1 MRFWIVGGGT
11 GGHVYPALAVAQALQ
26 AGAPDVAG
34 GAPDAGGTPH
44 ASTWVGSVDGMEA
57 ELVARAGLPFIG
69 IPAGGLHGVALLNAV
84 RSGWQ
89 LTRGTFAALHH
100 LRRERPDAILTTGG
114 YVAGPV
120 AVAAA
125 WQHVPILVYLPDI
138 EPAQSVKALARLATR
153 IGVTV
158 EDSRAFLP
166 AEKVVVTGYPL
177 GERITRW
184 SRVAGRKALALPL
197 DDLVLLVFG
206 GSRGARSI
214 NRALLAQLPA
224 LTEVA
229 HVVHVSGEL
238 DWPEVSAARET
249 LPEDVKAHYHAYAYL
264 HDEMGAA
271 MAAADLV
278 VCRAG
283 ASILGE
289 FPYFGLPA
297 ILVPYP
303 HAWRYQKVNAAW
315 LANRGAAVVV
325 DDAALLAQL
334 APKARALLLD
344 APRREAMAAAARAL
358 ARPDAA
364 RRLAELLTQIASPKE
379 G

>member
-1 MRFWIVGGGT
+1 
-11 GGHVYPALAVAQALQ
+11 VYPALAAVQALR
-26 AGAPDVAG
+26 AV
-34 GAPDAGGTPH
+34 APDA
-44 ASTWVGSVDGMEA
+44 ALTWVGSEGGMEA
-57 ELVARAGLPFIG
+57 QLVARAGLPFIG

-84 RSGWQ
+84 RNGWQ
-89 LTRGTFAALHH
+89 LTRGTFAALRH
-100 LRRERPDAILTTGG
+100 LRRERPNAILTTGG
-114 YVAGPV
+114 YVSGPV

-125 WQHVPILVYLPDI
+125 WRGVPILVYVPDI
-138 EPAQSVKALARLATR
+138 EPAQSVKAVARLATR
-153 IGVTV
+153 VAVTV

-184 SRVAGRKALALPL
+184 SRVTGREALGLPL
-197 DDLVLLVFG
+197 GGPVLLVFG

-214 NRALLAQLPA
+214 NRALLAHLPA
-224 LTEVA
+224 LTEIADVL
-229 HVVHVSGEL
+229 HVSGEL
-238 DWPEVSAARET
+238 DWPEVSAERKK
-249 LPEDVKAHYHAYAYL
+249 LPEHVKARYHAHAYL

-278 VCRAG
+278 ICRAG

-289 FPYFGLPA
+289 FPYFGLPS

-303 HAWRYQKVNAAW
+303 YAWRYQKVNAAW

-325 DDAALLAQL
+325 EDAALAEQIV
-334 APKARALLLD
+334 PTVRALLLD
-344 APRREAMAAAARAL
+344 IPRREAMAAAARVL

-364 RRLAELLTQIASPKE
+364 QRLAELLIQVARKQE

>member
-1 MRFWIVGGGT
+1 V
-11 GGHVYPALAVAQALQ
+11 L
-26 AGAPDVAG
+26 
-34 GAPDAGGTPH
+34 
-44 ASTWVGSVDGMEA
+44 TWVGSAGGMETQ
-57 ELVARAGLPFIG
+57 LVARAGLPFIG

-84 RSGWQ
+84 RNGWQ
-89 LTRGTFAALHH
+89 LMRGTFAALRH

-125 WQHVPILVYLPDI
+125 WQKVPILVYLPDI
-138 EPAQSVKALARLATR
+138 EPAQSVKALGRLATC

-184 SRVAGRKALALPL
+184 SRVTGREALGLPPNE
-197 DDLVLLVFG
+197 LVLLVFG

-214 NRALLAQLPA
+214 NRTLLAQLPA

-229 HVVHVSGEL
+229 NVLHVSGEL
-238 DWPEVSAARET
+238 DWPEVSAAREA
-249 LPEDVKAHYHAYAYL
+249 LPETVRTRYHAYAYL

-278 VCRAG
+278 ICRAG

-289 FPYFGLPA
+289 SPYFGLPS

-315 LANRGAAVVV
+315 LTDRGAAVVLE
-325 DDAALLAQL
+325 DAALPAQL
-334 APKARALLLD
+334 ASTARSLLLD
-344 APRREAMAAAARAL
+344 GPRREAMAAAARAL

-364 RRLAELLTQIASPKE
+364 QRLAELLVQVAAPKR
-379 G
+379 GMK

>member
-26 AGAPDVAG
+26 AAAPEAGVARN
-34 GAPDAGGTPH
+34 AL
-44 ASTWVGSVDGMEA
+44 TWIGSIGGMEA

-84 RSGWQ
+84 RNGWQ
-89 LTRGTFAALHH
+89 LTRGTFAALRH

-114 YVAGPV
+114 YVSGPV

-125 WQHVPILVYLPDI
+125 WRHVPILVYLPDI

-166 AEKVVVTGYPL
+166 AKKVVVTGYPL

-184 SRVAGRKALALPL
+184 NRVAGRQALGLPL

-229 HVVHVSGEL
+229 HVLHVSGEL
-238 DWPEVSAARET
+238 DWPEISAARET
-249 LPEDVKAHYHAYAYL
+249 LPEDVKARYHAYAYL

-271 MAAADLV
+271 MAAADLA

-289 FPYFGLPA
+289 FPYFGLPS

-315 LANRGAAVVV
+315 LADRGAAVVI
-325 DDAALLAQL
+325 DDAALPTQL
-334 APKARALLLD
+334 APIARALLQD
-344 APRREAMAAAARAL
+344 TSRREAMANAARTL

-364 RRLAELLTQIASPKE
+364 QHLAELLVQVTGGVKARGMK
-379 G
+379 

>member
-1 MRFWIVGGGT
+1 M
-11 GGHVYPALAVAQALQ
+11 L
-26 AGAPDVAG
+26 
-34 GAPDAGGTPH
+34 
-44 ASTWVGSVDGMEA
+44 TWVGSVDGMEA
-57 ELVARAGLPFIG
+57 ELVAHAGLPFIG

-84 RSGWQ
+84 RNGWQ
-89 LTRGTFAALHH
+89 LTRGTFAALRH

-114 YVAGPV
+114 YVSGPV

-125 WQHVPILVYLPDI
+125 WQQVPILVYLPDI
-138 EPAQSVKALARLATR
+138 EPAQSVKALGRLATR

-184 SRVAGRKALALPL
+184 SRVTGREALGLPREG
-197 DDLVLLVFG
+197 LVLLVFG

-224 LTEVA
+224 LTEMADVL
-229 HVVHVSGEL
+229 HISGEL
-238 DWPEVSAARET
+238 DWPEVSAARDA
-249 LPEDVKAHYHAYAYL
+249 LPENIKARYHAHAYL

-278 VCRAG
+278 ICRAG

-289 FPYFGLPA
+289 FPYFGLPS

-315 LANRGAAVVV
+315 LADRGAAVVV
-325 DDAALLAQL
+325 EDAALPEQL
-334 APKARALLLD
+334 ASTARALLQD
-344 APRREAMAAAARAL
+344 TARREAMSAAARAL

-364 RRLAELLTQIASPKE
+364 QRLAELLVQVTASAGGVKTR
-379 G
+379 GMK

>member
-1 MRFWIVGGGT
+1 M
-11 GGHVYPALAVAQALQ
+11 YPALAAAQALQ
-26 AGAPDVAG
+26 AA
-34 GAPDAGGTPH
+34 APDA
-44 ASTWVGSVDGMEA
+44 AISWVGTESGMEA
-57 ELVARAGLPFIG
+57 QLIARAGLPFIG

-84 RSGWQ
+84 RNGWQ
-89 LTRGTFAALHH
+89 LTRGTFAALRH

-114 YVAGPV
+114 YVSGPV

-125 WQHVPILVYLPDI
+125 WRRVPIVVYLPDI
-138 EPAQSVKALARLATR
+138 EPAQSVKAVARLATR
-153 IGVTV
+153 VAVTV
-158 EDSRAFLP
+158 EDSKAFLP

-184 SRVAGRKALALPL
+184 SRITGREALGLPL
-197 DDLVLLVFG
+197 DGPVLLVFG

-214 NRALLAQLPA
+214 NQALLAHLPE
-224 LTEVA
+224 LTKIADVM
-229 HVVHVSGEL
+229 HVSGER
-238 DWPEVSAARET
+238 DWPEVSAERKK
-249 LPEDVKAHYHAYAYL
+249 LPEQVKARYHAHAYL

-278 VCRAG
+278 ICRAG

-289 FPYFGLPA
+289 FPYFGLPS

-303 HAWRYQKVNAAW
+303 YARRYQKVNAAW
-315 LANRGAAVVV
+315 LANRGAAVIVE
-325 DDAALLAQL
+325 DAALPEQIVSTV
-334 APKARALLLD
+334 RALLLD
-344 APRREAMAAAARAL
+344 TPRREAMTAAARAL

-364 RRLAELLTQIASPKE
+364 QQLAELLVQVARKQE

>member
-1 MRFWIVGGGT
+1 M
-11 GGHVYPALAVAQALQ
+11 YPALAAAQALQ
-26 AGAPDVAG
+26 AA
-34 GAPDAGGTPH
+34 APDAKL
-44 ASTWVGSVDGMEA
+44 TWVGSENGMEA
-57 ELVARAGLPFIG
+57 QLVARAGLSFIG

-84 RSGWQ
+84 RNGWQ
-89 LTRGTFAALHH
+89 LTRGAFSALRHMQ
-100 LRRERPDAILTTGG
+100 RERPNAILTTGG
-114 YVAGPV
+114 YVSGPV

-125 WQHVPILVYLPDI
+125 WQRVPIVVYLPDI
-138 EPAQSVKALARLATR
+138 EPAQSVKAAARLATR

-184 SRVAGRKALALPL
+184 SRVTGRRALNLPL
-197 DDLVLLVFG
+197 DGLALLVFG

-214 NRALLAQLPA
+214 NRALLPQLPA
-224 LTEVA
+224 LTELADVL
-229 HVVHVSGEL
+229 HVSGEL
-238 DWPEVSAARET
+238 DWPEVSAAREA
-249 LPEDVKAHYHAYAYL
+249 LPETAKARYHAHPYL

-303 HAWRYQKVNAAW
+303 YAWRYQKVNATW
-315 LANRGAAVVV
+315 LADRGAALVVE
-325 DDAALLAQL
+325 DATLAEQL
-334 APKARALLLD
+334 APTVRSLLLD
-344 APRREAMAAAARAL
+344 ESRREAMAIATRAL

-364 RRLAELLTQIASPKE
+364 QRLAELVLKCAKV
-379 G
+379 

>member
-26 AGAPDVAG
+26 AVAPEAGVARN
-34 GAPDAGGTPH
+34 AL
-44 ASTWVGSVDGMEA
+44 TWIGSIGGMEA
-57 ELVARAGLPFIG
+57 ELVARAGVPFIG

-84 RSGWQ
+84 HNGWQ
-89 LTRGTFAALHH
+89 LTRGTFAALRH

-114 YVAGPV
+114 YVSGPV

-125 WQHVPILVYLPDI
+125 WRHVPILVYLPDI

-166 AEKVVVTGYPL
+166 AKKVVVTGYPL

-184 SRVAGRKALALPL
+184 NRVAGRQALGLPL

-229 HVVHVSGEL
+229 HVLHVSGEL
-238 DWPEVSAARET
+238 DWPEISAVREM
-249 LPEDVKAHYHAYAYL
+249 LSEDVKARYHAYAYL

-271 MAAADLV
+271 MAAADLA

-289 FPYFGLPA
+289 FPYFGLPS

-315 LANRGAAVVV
+315 LADRGAAVVI
-325 DDAALLAQL
+325 DDAALPTQL
-334 APKARALLLD
+334 APTTRALLQD
-344 APRREAMAAAARAL
+344 TSRREAMANAARTL

-364 RRLAELLTQIASPKE
+364 QHLAELLVQVTSGVKARGMK
-379 G
+379 

>member
-1 MRFWIVGGGT
+1 M
-11 GGHVYPALAVAQALQ
+11 YPALAVAQALQ
-26 AGAPDVAG
+26 AAAPEAGVARN
-34 GAPDAGGTPH
+34 AL
-44 ASTWVGSVDGMEA
+44 TWIGSIGGMEA
-57 ELVARAGLPFIG
+57 ELVARAGVPFIG

-84 RSGWQ
+84 RNGWQ
-89 LTRGTFAALHH
+89 LTRGTFAALRH
-100 LRRERPDAILTTGG
+100 LRRERPNAILTTGG
-114 YVAGPV
+114 YVSGPV

-125 WQHVPILVYLPDI
+125 WRHVPILVYLPDI

-158 EDSRAFLP
+158 EDSRDFLP
-166 AEKVVVTGYPL
+166 AKKVVVTGYPL

-184 SRVAGRKALALPL
+184 NRVAGRQALGLPL

-229 HVVHVSGEL
+229 HVLHVSGEL
-238 DWPEVSAARET
+238 DWPEISAARET

-271 MAAADLV
+271 MAAADLA

-289 FPYFGLPA
+289 FPYFGLPS

-315 LANRGAAVVV
+315 LADRGAAVVI
-325 DDAALLAQL
+325 DDAALPTQL
-334 APKARALLLD
+334 APTARALLQD
-344 APRREAMAAAARAL
+344 TSRREAMANAARTL

-364 RRLAELLTQIASPKE
+364 QHLAELLVQVTGGVKARGMK
-379 G
+379 

>member
-1 MRFWIVGGGT
+1 M
-11 GGHVYPALAVAQALQ
+11 YPALAVAQALQ
-26 AGAPDVAG
+26 TAAPDHGVARN
-34 GAPDAGGTPH
+34 AL
-44 ASTWVGSVDGMEA
+44 TWVGSEDGMEA
-57 ELVARAGLPFIG
+57 QLVARAGLPFIG

-84 RSGWQ
+84 RNGWQ
-89 LTRGTFAALHH
+89 LMRGTFAALRH

-114 YVAGPV
+114 YVSGPV
-120 AVAAA
+120 AVAASWRQA
-125 WQHVPILVYLPDI
+125 PILVYLPDI
-138 EPAQSVKALARLATR
+138 EPAQSVKAVARLAKR

-184 SRVAGRKALALPL
+184 SRVSGREALGLPL
-197 DDLVLLVFG
+197 GGLVLLVFG

-224 LTEVA
+224 LTEAA
-229 HVVHVSGEL
+229 HVLHVSGEL
-238 DWPEVSAARET
+238 DWLEVSAAHKA
-249 LPEDVKAHYHAYAYL
+249 LPEHVKARYHVHAYL

-278 VCRAG
+278 ICRAG

-289 FPYFGLPA
+289 FPYFGLPS

-303 HAWRYQKVNAAW
+303 YAWRYQKVNAAW

-325 DDAALLAQL
+325 DDAALPEQL
-334 APKARALLLD
+334 APTARALLLD
-344 APRREAMAAAARAL
+344 TPRREAMAAAARAL

-364 RRLAELLTQIASPKE
+364 QRLAELLVQAASKQE

>member
-26 AGAPDVAG
+26 AAAPEAG
-34 GAPDAGGTPH
+34 VPRNAL
-44 ASTWVGSVDGMEA
+44 TWIGSIGGMEA
-57 ELVARAGLPFIG
+57 ELIARAGLPFIG

-84 RSGWQ
+84 RNGWQ
-89 LTRGTFAALHH
+89 LTRGTFAALRH

-114 YVAGPV
+114 YVSGPV

-125 WQHVPILVYLPDI
+125 WRQVPILVYLPDI

-158 EDSRAFLP
+158 EDSRDFLP
-166 AEKVVVTGYPL
+166 AKKVIVTGYPL

-184 SRVAGRKALALPL
+184 NRVAGRQALGLPL

-224 LTEVA
+224 LTEVV
-229 HVVHVSGEL
+229 HVLHVSGEL
-238 DWPEVSAARET
+238 DWPEISAARET
-249 LPEDVKAHYHAYAYL
+249 LPEDVKARYHAYAYL

-271 MAAADLV
+271 MAAADLA

-289 FPYFGLPA
+289 FPYFGLPS

-315 LANRGAAVVV
+315 LADRGAAVVV
-325 DDAALLAQL
+325 EDAELPTQLASTACALLQDTA
-334 APKARALLLD
+334 
-344 APRREAMAAAARAL
+344 RREAMATAARTL

-364 RRLAELLTQIASPKE
+364 QRLAELLVQVTGGAKAR
-379 G
+379 GMK

>member
-1 MRFWIVGGGT
+1 
-11 GGHVYPALAVAQALQ
+11 VYPALAVAQALQ
-26 AGAPDVAG
+26 AVAPESAL
-34 GAPDAGGTPH
+34 
-44 ASTWVGSVDGMEA
+44 TWVGSIGGMEA
-57 ELVARAGLPFIG
+57 ELVTRAGLSFIG

-84 RSGWQ
+84 RNGWQ
-89 LTRGTFAALHH
+89 LTRGTFAALRH

-114 YVAGPV
+114 YVSGPV

-125 WQHVPILVYLPDI
+125 WRQVPILVYLPDI

-184 SRVAGRKALALPL
+184 NRVAGRKALDLSL
-197 DDLVLLVFG
+197 DGLVLLVFG

-229 HVVHVSGEL
+229 HVLHVSGEL
-238 DWPEVSAARET
+238 DWPEVSAARES
-249 LPEDVKAHYHAYAYL
+249 LPEDVKVRYHAHAYL

-289 FPYFGLPA
+289 FPYFGLPS

-315 LANRGAAVVV
+315 LADRGAAIVV
-325 DDAALLAQL
+325 DDAALPTQL
-334 APKARALLLD
+334 ASTARALLLD
-344 APRREAMAAAARAL
+344 VARREAMATAARAL

-364 RRLAELLTQIASPKE
+364 QRLAELLVQVTATQVARKQE

>member
-26 AGAPDVAG
+26 AAAPEAGAAKN
-34 GAPDAGGTPH
+34 AL
-44 ASTWVGSVDGMEA
+44 TWIGSIGGMEA

-84 RSGWQ
+84 RNGWQ
-89 LTRGTFAALHH
+89 LTRGTFAALRH

-114 YVAGPV
+114 YVSGPV

-125 WQHVPILVYLPDI
+125 WRHVPILVYLPDI

-166 AEKVVVTGYPL
+166 AKKVVVTGYPL

-184 SRVAGRKALALPL
+184 NRVAGRQALGLPL

-229 HVVHVSGEL
+229 HVLHVSGEL
-238 DWPEVSAARET
+238 DWPEISAARET
-249 LPEDVKAHYHAYAYL
+249 LPEDVKARYHAYAYL

-271 MAAADLV
+271 MAAADLA

-289 FPYFGLPA
+289 FPYFGLPS

-315 LANRGAAVVV
+315 LADRGAAVVI
-325 DDAALLAQL
+325 DDAALPTQL
-334 APKARALLLD
+334 APIARALLQD
-344 APRREAMAAAARAL
+344 TSRREAMANAARTL

-364 RRLAELLTQIASPKE
+364 QHLAELLVQVTGSVKARGMK
-379 G
+379 

>member
-1 MRFWIVGGGT
+1 
-11 GGHVYPALAVAQALQ
+11 VYPALAAAQALQ
-26 AGAPDVAG
+26 VV
-34 GAPDAGGTPH
+34 APDA
-44 ASTWVGSVDGMEA
+44 ALTWVGTENGMEA
-57 ELVARAGLPFIG
+57 QLVVRAGLPFIG

-84 RSGWQ
+84 RNGWQ
-89 LTRGTFAALHH
+89 LTRGTFAALRH

-114 YVAGPV
+114 YVSGPV

-125 WQHVPILVYLPDI
+125 WRRVPMVVYLPDI
-138 EPAQSVKALARLATR
+138 EPAQSVKAVARLAKR
-153 IGVTV
+153 VGVTV

-184 SRVAGRKALALPL
+184 NRASGREALGLPHGS
-197 DDLVLLVFG
+197 LVLLVFG

-214 NRALLAQLPA
+214 NQALLGQLPA

-229 HVVHVSGEL
+229 DVLHVSGEL
-238 DWPEVSAARET
+238 DWLDVSTARKA
-249 LPEDVKAHYHAYAYL
+249 LPEHIKVRYHLHAYL
-264 HDEMGAA
+264 HEEMGAA

-278 VCRAG
+278 ICRAG

-289 FPYFGLPA
+289 FPYFGLPS

-315 LANRGAAVVV
+315 LANRGAAVVIE
-325 DDAALLAQL
+325 DAALPEQI
-334 APKARALLLD
+334 APTVRALLHD
-344 APRREAMAAAARAL
+344 TPRREAMAAAARAL

-364 RRLAELLTQIASPKE
+364 QRLAELLVQVARKQE
-379 G
+379 A

>member
-26 AGAPDVAG
+26 AAAPEAGVARN
-34 GAPDAGGTPH
+34 AL
-44 ASTWVGSVDGMEA
+44 TWIGSIGGMEA

-84 RSGWQ
+84 RNGWQ
-89 LTRGTFAALHH
+89 LTRGTFAALRH

-114 YVAGPV
+114 YVSGPV

-125 WQHVPILVYLPDI
+125 WRHVPILVYLPDI

-166 AEKVVVTGYPL
+166 AKKVVVTGYPL

-184 SRVAGRKALALPL
+184 NRVAGRQALGLPL

-229 HVVHVSGEL
+229 HVLHVSGEL
-238 DWPEVSAARET
+238 DWPEISAARET
-249 LPEDVKAHYHAYAYL
+249 LPEDVKARYHAYAYL

-271 MAAADLV
+271 MAAADLA

-289 FPYFGLPA
+289 FPYFGLPS

-315 LANRGAAVVV
+315 LADRGAAVVI
-325 DDAALLAQL
+325 DDAALPTQL
-334 APKARALLLD
+334 APIARALLQD
-344 APRREAMAAAARAL
+344 TSRREAMANAARTL

-364 RRLAELLTQIASPKE
+364 QHLAELLVQVTSGVKARGMK
-379 G
+379 

>member
-1 MRFWIVGGGT
+1 M
-11 GGHVYPALAVAQALQ
+11 YPALAVAQALQ
-26 AGAPDVAG
+26 AAAPEYAL
-34 GAPDAGGTPH
+34 
-44 ASTWVGSVDGMEA
+44 TWVGSVGGMEA

-69 IPAGGLHGVALLNAV
+69 IPAGGLHGVALLHAV
-84 RSGWQ
+84 RNGWQ
-89 LTRGTFAALHH
+89 LMRGTFSALRH

-125 WQHVPILVYLPDI
+125 WQRVPILVYLPDI

-184 SRVAGRKALALPL
+184 SRVAGRKALDLPL
-197 DDLVLLVFG
+197 DDLVLLIFG

-238 DWPEVSAARET
+238 DWPEVSAAREA
-249 LPEDVKAHYHAYAYL
+249 LPGDVKARYHAYAYL

-315 LANRGAAVVV
+315 LADRGAAIVI
-325 DDAALLAQL
+325 DDAALPAQL
-334 APKARALLLD
+334 APTARALLLD
-344 APRREAMAAAARAL
+344 TPRRETMAAAARAL

-364 RRLAELLTQIASPKE
+364 QRLAELLVQVTDGTQARGTK
-379 G
+379 